1 MDLKF
6 LQSLCLHRFILVQME
21 IDLRL
26 FMVPKID
33 NFEILKRLN
42 LKFLR
47 NVDILIFHTYYKV
60 L

>member
-1 MDLKF
+1 
-6 LQSLCLHRFILVQME
+6 ME